1 MARAAAGSLSPAAAV
16 TVRERTGRELNQTAT
31 AIY

>member
-16 TVRERTGRELNQTAT
+16 TVRERLSKRARANS
-31 AIY
+31 